1 MKILGTI
8 RTVCDARTIL
18 YNGST
23 IVKYPII
30 FDFGS
35 ESIVGEMYASAETLK
50 RRGVQNGAIG
60 NMEIEFDVREAK
72 KSNGD
77 SYPAQRIKFKDF
89 RLANA
94 GIFNDNAPAASGSDE
109 PAADPEPAPE
119 TPVEVPQEAK
129 VDENGNPL
137 PF

>member
-1 MKILGTI
+1 MKILGQI
-8 RTVCDARTIL
+8 KLVCDARTIL

-30 FDFGS
+30 FEFGS
-35 ESIVGEMYASAETLK
+35 ESIVGEMYASAETLT

-60 NMEIEFDVREAK
+60 TMEIEFDVREAK

-94 GIFNDNAPAASGSDE
+94 GIFSDNAQAASGQE
-109 PAADPEPAPE
+109 APKEEKPADADPEPKAE
-119 TPVEVPQEAK
+119 EAK
-129 VDENGNPL
+129 ETSEDVT
-137 PF
+137 F